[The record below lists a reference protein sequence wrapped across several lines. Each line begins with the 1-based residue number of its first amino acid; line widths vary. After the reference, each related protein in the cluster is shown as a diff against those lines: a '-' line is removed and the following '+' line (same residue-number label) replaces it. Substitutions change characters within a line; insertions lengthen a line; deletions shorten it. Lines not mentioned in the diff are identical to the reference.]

1 MATLLNPSS
10 LLLPPKAKPL
20 LPTRLQLGLNSLTR
34 RLPST
39 PAPLPRIVKAAAL
52 DSDYSPKR
60 SSSNEPRET
69 IMLPGCDYNHWLI
82 VMEFP
87 KDPAPTR
94 EQMIET
100 YLNTLATV
108 LGSMEEAKKNMYA
121 FSTTTYTGFQCTVS
135 EETSEKFKGLPG
147 VLWVLPD
154 SYIDVKNKDYG
165 GDKYINGEIIPC
177 KYPTYQPKPRKD
189 SKYTK
194 AISKSIGIIIL
205 TRVDRCFAARTSGT
219 LRKLILLFGML
230 SESLFWGKAIVPLSV
245 LSLAWNL
252 GDSATTIVSGFEK
265 RTKRSTCLPGMRPTL
280 SAAINSVG
288 FGGVENVRVGYRKRI
303 VGGFIVFFS

>member
-1 MATLLNPSS
+1 MATFTLSSS
-10 LLLPPKAKPL
+10 LLPKPL
-20 LPTRLQLGLNSLTR
+20 TPLSHSKPFTPTSSLHIQCCSLPHWNPTLATKSRPPIR
-34 RLPST
+34 
-39 PAPLPRIVKAAAL
+39 VAAVDGDFSAR
-52 DSDYSPKR
+52 R
-60 SSSNEPRET
+60 SSSNSNSNEPRET

-94 EQMIET
+94 EQMIDT

-121 FSTTTYTGFQCTVS
+121 FSTTTYTGFQCTVD

-177 KYPTYQPKPRKD
+177 KYPTYQPKRSN
-189 SKYTK
+189 SKY
-194 AISKSIGIIIL
+194 
-205 TRVDRCFAARTSGT
+205 
-219 LRKLILLFGML
+219 
-230 SESLFWGKAIVPLSV
+230 ESRRYERRRDGPPPEKKKPRQEATTT
-245 LSLAWNL
+245 
-252 GDSATTIVSGFEK
+252 DSASG
-265 RTKRSTCLPGMRPTL
+265 
-280 SAAINSVG
+280 
-288 FGGVENVRVGYRKRI
+288 
-303 VGGFIVFFS
+303 

>member
-1 MATLLNPSS
+1 
-10 LLLPPKAKPL
+10 
-20 LPTRLQLGLNSLTR
+20 
-34 RLPST
+34 
-39 PAPLPRIVKAAAL
+39 
-52 DSDYSPKR
+52 
-60 SSSNEPRET
+60 
-69 IMLPGCDYNHWLI
+69 MLPGCDYNHWLI

-94 EQMIET
+94 EQMIDT

-177 KYPTYQPKPRKD
+177 KYPTYQPKQRRD
-189 SKYTK
+189 SKYV
-194 AISKSIGIIIL
+194 SKRYERRRDGPPPEGRRPRQEA
-205 TRVDRCFAARTSGT
+205 TQ
-219 LRKLILLFGML
+219 
-230 SESLFWGKAIVPLSV
+230 SESA
-245 LSLAWNL
+245 
-252 GDSATTIVSGFEK
+252 SG
-265 RTKRSTCLPGMRPTL
+265 
-280 SAAINSVG
+280 
-288 FGGVENVRVGYRKRI
+288 
-303 VGGFIVFFS
+303 

>member
-1 MATLLNPSS
+1 MATLNFSLLSKTLTPTSKPSS
-10 LLLPPKAKPL
+10 IVTSNLPFIHSQSLKPIF
-20 LPTRLQLGLNSLTR
+20 TRTIPNSI
-34 RLPST
+34 RLRT
-39 PAPLPRIVKAAAL
+39 HRTKAAV
-52 DSDYSPKR
+52 DGDYSSRR
-60 SSSNEPRET
+60 SSSSEPRET

-165 GDKYINGEIIPC
+165 GDKYVNGEIIPC
-177 KYPTYQPKPRKD
+177 QYPTYQPKPRKQ
-189 SKYTK
+189 SKYE
-194 AISKSIGIIIL
+194 SKRYVRQRDGPPPEQ
-205 TRVDRCFAARTSGT
+205 RRAKQEAAS
-219 LRKLILLFGML
+219 
-230 SESLFWGKAIVPLSV
+230 SESP
-245 LSLAWNL
+245 
-252 GDSATTIVSGFEK
+252 
-265 RTKRSTCLPGMRPTL
+265 ST
-280 SAAINSVG
+280 
-288 FGGVENVRVGYRKRI
+288 
-303 VGGFIVFFS
+303 

>member
-1 MATLLNPSS
+1 MAMAANLSFAPKTIIPATKPS
-10 LLLPPKAKPL
+10 LP
-20 LPTRLQLGLNSLTR
+20 R
-34 RLPST
+34 RLYNLSPHPFRFLSVTRTSSRFAT
-39 PAPLPRIVKAAAL
+39 PKLSVRAAAT
-52 DSDYSPKR
+52 DGDYSSR
-60 SSSNEPRET
+60 RSNSSSNEQRET

-100 YLNTLATV
+100 YLNTLASV

-165 GDKYINGEIIPC
+165 GDKYVNGEIIPGN
-177 KYPTYQPKPRKD
+177 YPVYQPKKRREPKYESRRYERRRDGPPPEQRRPRQGA
-189 SKYTK
+189 TQ
-194 AISKSIGIIIL
+194 
-205 TRVDRCFAARTSGT
+205 
-219 LRKLILLFGML
+219 
-230 SESLFWGKAIVPLSV
+230 SEPAS
-245 LSLAWNL
+245 
-252 GDSATTIVSGFEK
+252 
-265 RTKRSTCLPGMRPTL
+265 
-280 SAAINSVG
+280 
-288 FGGVENVRVGYRKRI
+288 
-303 VGGFIVFFS
+303 

>member
-1 MATLLNPSS
+1 MATLNLSLVPKTLTRTSKTTNPFLSFPSTTSS
-10 LLLPPKAKPL
+10 LSFLPCGPPQPIKSRTAAV
-20 LPTRLQLGLNSLTR
+20 RALT
-34 RLPST
+34 
-39 PAPLPRIVKAAAL
+39 
-52 DSDYSPKR
+52 DGEYSAKR
-60 SSSNEPRET
+60 SSSSEERET

-94 EQMIET
+94 DQMIDT

-177 KYPTYQPKPRKD
+177 QYPTYQPKQSRG
-189 SKYTK
+189 SKYKSK
-194 AISKSIGIIIL
+194 AYVKGDINIW
-205 TRVDRCFAARTSGT
+205 VE
-219 LRKLILLFGML
+219 LL
-230 SESLFWGKAIVPLSV
+230 STNAIMS
-245 LSLAWNL
+245 
-252 GDSATTIVSGFEK
+252 
-265 RTKRSTCLPGMRPTL
+265 
-280 SAAINSVG
+280 
-288 FGGVENVRVGYRKRI
+288 
-303 VGGFIVFFS
+303 FI

>member
-1 MATLLNPSS
+1 MATTSSSS
-10 LLLPPKAKPL
+10 LLHLKALIP
-20 LPTRLQLGLNSLTR
+20 S
-34 RLPST
+34 PST
-39 PAPLPRIVKAAAL
+39 NPNPKMLPRAALASPFVPNPSAALSSRRRSSARRSDRPTAAVVRAMAAL
-52 DSDYSPKR
+52 DGEYSSRR
-60 SSSNEPRET
+60 SSSSEPRET
-69 IMLPGCDYNHWLI
+69 ILLPGCDYNHWLI

-177 KYPTYQPKPRKD
+177 KYPTYQPKQRGG
-189 SKYTK
+189 SKYE
-194 AISKSIGIIIL
+194 SKRYERRRDGPP
-205 TRVDRCFAARTSGT
+205 AAR
-219 LRKLILLFGML
+219 RRPKEEAPQP
-230 SESLFWGKAIVPLSV
+230 ESAS
-245 LSLAWNL
+245 S
-252 GDSATTIVSGFEK
+252 
-265 RTKRSTCLPGMRPTL
+265 
-280 SAAINSVG
+280 
-288 FGGVENVRVGYRKRI
+288 
-303 VGGFIVFFS
+303 

>member
-1 MATLLNPSS
+1 MATMNSSS
-10 LLLPPKAKPL
+10 LSSLKALMTSSPNHRIAPRGAHVTALRPNPLLPPFSSRLRPAF
-20 LPTRLQLGLNSLTR
+20 LPGV
-34 RLPST
+34 
-39 PAPLPRIVKAAAL
+39 PRAMAV
-52 DSDYSPKR
+52 DGEYSSRR
-60 SSSNEPRET
+60 SSSSEPRET
-69 IMLPGCDYNHWLI
+69 ILLPGCDYNHWLI

-135 EETSEKFKGLPG
+135 EETAEKFKDRFPSCVGLPG

-177 KYPTYQPKPRKD
+177 TYPTYQPKQRSG
-189 SKYTK
+189 SKYQ
-194 AISKSIGIIIL
+194 SRRYERRRDGPP
-205 TRVDRCFAARTSGT
+205 
-219 LRKLILLFGML
+219 
-230 SESLFWGKAIVPLSV
+230 SE
-245 LSLAWNL
+245 
-252 GDSATTIVSGFEK
+252 
-265 RTKRSTCLPGMRPTL
+265 RRRPTQEAPRPE
-280 SAAINSVG
+280 SAS
-288 FGGVENVRVGYRKRI
+288 
-303 VGGFIVFFS
+303 